1 MGSVF
6 IRPQGVPKL
15 RRAVCQFCE
24 YSKRTE
30 TVSYSTLQRAPL
42 RNALKHPTRH
52 ISNTQ
57 LRHDYAQLLAS
68 RPSAVKPLQ
77 FSRRLLS
84 STPDVEASLIEI
96 KEKSEALRRS
106 DKAAPEEAV
115 VALLQ
120 RCLHTVESFLK
131 AQELNE
137 KENSNPTPAVTA
149 KKSTA
154 ASSLLGLDEKHAT
167 PGKSRIPKKTEH
179 RIEDSISQ
187 LSTELL
193 LDEKVFISPE
203 VLELYTKIH
212 VLLKRA
218 DYLPQI
224 FSLYANK
231 PIPEANTSPIRF
243 RQQNPNGLKNA
254 ISSKLANEALEIA
267 LEQKNLS
274 LALAIIDTTF
284 CAPAFTRAKLLKN
297 AAVPLAGLAT
307 APLAS
312 YVVATW
318 AANMQNTMDESLA
331 TGITF
336 TATLAYIGF
345 TSSVGII
352 AVATSNDQMER
363 VSWAPGIP
371 LRHRWLREEERG
383 ALDRVAMAWGFK
395 DPYRRG
401 EEEGEE
407 WESLRE
413 FIGMRGMILDRTEL
427 MEGMQ

>member
-6 IRPQGVPKL
+6 IRPQGAPKL

-24 YSKRTE
+24 HPRRIE
-30 TVSYSTLQRAPL
+30 AVSYSTLQRAPP
-42 RNALKHPTRH
+42 RNTLHHPSRH
-52 ISNTQ
+52 ASNTPLRPDYDQ
-57 LRHDYAQLLAS
+57 LSALRSL
-68 RPSAVKPLQ
+68 AVKPIQ
-77 FSRRLLS
+77 FTRRLLS
-84 STPDVEASLIEI
+84 STPDFEASLTEI
-96 KEKSEALRRS
+96 KQRTDVLLHS

-120 RCLHTVESFLK
+120 QCLHIVESFLK
-131 AQELNE
+131 AQELHE
-137 KENSNPTPAVTA
+137 KENSNPTPNATA
-149 KKSTA
+149 TKSTA

-167 PGKSRIPKKTEH
+167 TGKSRIPKKTGP
-179 RIEDSISQ
+179 RIVDSVSQ
-187 LSTELL
+187 ISTELL

-231 PIPEANTSPIRF
+231 PIPEANTSPIKF
-243 RQQNPNGLKNA
+243 RQQNPNSLKNA
-254 ISSKLANEALEIA
+254 ISSKIANEALDIA

-413 FIGMRGMILDRTEL
+413 FIGMRGMVLDRTEL